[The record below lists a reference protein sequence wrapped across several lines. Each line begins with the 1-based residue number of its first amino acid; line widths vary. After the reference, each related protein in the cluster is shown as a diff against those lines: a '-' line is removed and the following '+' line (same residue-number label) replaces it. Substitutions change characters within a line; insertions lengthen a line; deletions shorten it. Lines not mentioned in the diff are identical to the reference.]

1 MASQKTSR
9 IGTLKDEE
17 KMKAIVKS
25 HLVMDPTTCQKRW
38 QYRNFEEVV
47 TNFQSFLVAV
57 AATNC
62 MLSKKVLA
70 KALRARHEGDRAGL
84 DAFAQCM
91 VETLQ
96 SCRGK
101 LRMVRSGAKTC
112 DALVNVCKAWP
123 ASSEEVESSDEVDE
137 EVESS
142 EEEVLD
148 VGDEPDEAEKAKQ
161 TLLKTMALFGG
172 APTRTLAKQ
181 DSIVSIGSS
190 APSSPK
196 TGVEAKMDIKADHP
210 LLTPCR
216 GFRV

>member
-1 MASQKTSR
+1 
-9 IGTLKDEE
+9 
-17 KMKAIVKS
+17 
-25 HLVMDPTTCQKRW
+25 
-38 QYRNFEEVV
+38 
-47 TNFQSFLVAV
+47 
-57 AATNC
+57 
-62 MLSKKVLA
+62 
-70 KALRARHEGDRAGL
+70 
-84 DAFAQCM
+84 
-91 VETLQ
+91 
-96 SCRGK
+96 
-101 LRMVRSGAKTC
+101 MVRNGAKTC
-112 DALVNVCKAWP
+112 DAVVKVCKAWP
-123 ASSEEVESSDEVDE
+123 ATSGTDEEDDSEVDEVDE

-161 TLLKTMALFGG
+161 TLLKTMALWGG
-172 APTRTLAKQ
+172 APTRTLGKQ

>member
-1 MASQKTSR
+1 
-9 IGTLKDEE
+9 
-17 KMKAIVKS
+17 
-25 HLVMDPTTCQKRW
+25 
-38 QYRNFEEVV
+38 
-47 TNFQSFLVAV
+47 
-57 AATNC
+57 
-62 MLSKKVLA
+62 MLSKKVLL
-70 KALRARHEGDRAGL
+70 KALRNRHEGDRAGL

-112 DALVNVCKAWP
+112 DAVVKVCKAWP
-123 ASSEEVESSDEVDE
+123 ATSGTADGEDDAEVDE
-137 EVESS
+137 VIDEEIECS
-142 EEEVLD
+142 EEEVLE

-196 TGVEAKMDIKADHP
+196 TGVDAKMDIKADHP